1 MPSERNRAKVLAAI
15 SGIAALVVLVVVLV
29 LPDGGGEE
37 PQVVVKAGKVA
48 KPVPGE
54 TVAKGAT
61 ASARFVT
68 NKGAFTVELDTTG
81 SPIAA
86 DNFAY
91 LVESGFYDGLGFHRI
106 VPDFVIQGGDPRGNG
121 TGGPGY
127 SVVERPAPDTIYG
140 PGTVAMAKSAT
151 EPAGSAGSQFFVVTA
166 SKPIGLPPDY
176 AVVGKVSRGIETV
189 REIGR
194 LGGPDEQPTETVV
207 IESARLL
214 PG

>member
-1 MPSERNRAKVLAAI
+1 MSPDRNLTKRLVAVV
-15 SGIAALVVLVVVLV
+15 GIVALIAVVVVLV
-29 LPDGGGEE
+29 LPEGGEEE
-37 PQVVVKAGKVA
+37 PQVVVKAGRVG

-54 TVAKGAT
+54 TVAEGVR

-68 NKGAFTVELDTTG
+68 NKGAFTVALDTSE

-91 LVESGFYDGLGFHRI
+91 LVENGFYDGLGFHRI
-106 VPDFVIQGGDPRGNG
+106 VPDFVIQGGDPQGNG

-127 SVVERPAPDTIYG
+127 TIVERPAPDTIYG
-140 PGTVAMAKSAT
+140 PGTVAMAKSAA

-166 SKPIGLPPDY
+166 SEPIGLPPDY
-176 AVVGKVSRGIETV
+176 AVVGKVSRGFGTV
-189 REIGR
+189 EEIGR

-207 IESARLL
+207 IESARLIT
-214 PG
+214 G